1 MLYKLV
7 VFLHVI
13 SVFGYLLAHGASVAV
28 AFALKRERDIGKIK
42 TLLELS
48 GNSYPMMF
56 RMLNASILLGII
68 AALQAGWWRFGWIWA
83 SLILLFVI
91 FALMVVFG
99 GIVYGSA
106 RRAIGLSYT
115 VRGKYYPAEPAQSDE
130 AVLALLAKGNPV
142 LLTIIGYGG
151 YAIITWLMIAKPF

>member
-13 SVFGYLLAHGASVAV
+13 SVFGYLLTHGISVAM
-28 AFALKRERDIGKIK
+28 AFALKKERDISKIK

-56 RMLNASILLGII
+56 RLLNTSILLGII
-68 AALQAGWWRFGWIWA
+68 ATLQAGWWRFGWVWV
-83 SLILLFVI
+83 SVFLLVAIFV
-91 FALMVVFG
+91 LMVLFG
-99 GIVYGSA
+99 GMVYGKA
-106 RRAIGLSYT
+106 RVAAGLPY
-115 VRGKYYPAEPAQSDE
+115 VIRGKRFPAEPAQSDE
-130 AVLALLAKGNPV
+130 YVLALIAKGNPV
-142 LLTIIGYGG
+142 LLTVVGYGG